1 MNKTEEK
8 IKKLAAENPVSDWKD
23 KVAYRKENKDW
34 LQKSTRIA
42 LRILDALEEKN
53 WNQTDFANA
62 LGVTRQQVS
71 KLLKGGNDFKLST
84 IAKIEEVLGI
94 KIQAILAE
102 DEIVVTEEIIR
113 ARVTNELAE
122 YHRKWSL
129 TQQYFN
135 LKNIKINPSVVMALE
150 PSEEDTYAKA
160 G

>member
-34 LQKSTRIA
+34 LQMSTRIA

-122 YHRKWSL
+122 
-129 TQQYFN
+129 
-135 LKNIKINPSVVMALE
+135 
-150 PSEEDTYAKA
+150 
-160 G
+160 